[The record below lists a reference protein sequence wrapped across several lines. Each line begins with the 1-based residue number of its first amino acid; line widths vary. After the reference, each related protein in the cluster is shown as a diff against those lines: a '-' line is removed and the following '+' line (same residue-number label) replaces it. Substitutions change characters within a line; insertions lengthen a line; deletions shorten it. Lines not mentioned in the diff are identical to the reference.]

1 MKRNRVEIYSLD
13 FMLFAYERR
22 LEEEEMVDE
31 GYMEEYERLS
41 VAEMRRSYAES
52 LKKEACY

>member
-22 LEEEEMVDE
+22 LEEDEMVDE
-31 GYMEEYERLS
+31 GYLEEYERLS
-41 VAEMRRSYAES
+41 VSEMRRSYAES
-52 LKKEACY
+52 LKNLERY